1 MAAAIPDALRPRLGQ
16 FVRLLASDQPG
27 EVVAAASALKR
38 ALAGVGADLND
49 LGDAIERPAVIL
61 RNAPRPAPQARR
73 SRNARA
79 GDVDLDFAQRRNVVE
94 ALRRGLG
101 GNSMNE
107 WEREFATSIVARLQ
121 TGRGWMTEKQGETL
135 WRLLTKIGEGSKWR

>member
-1 MAAAIPDALRPRLGQ
+1 MAAPIPDAIRPRLGQ

-27 EVVAAASALKR
+27 EVVAAAAALRR

-61 RNAPRPAPQARR
+61 RNAPRPSPQPRR
-73 SRNARA
+73 SRRERT
-79 GDVDLDFAQRRNVVE
+79 GDVDLDFAQRRSVVE

-101 GNSMNE
+101 GNSMNG
-107 WEREFATSIVARLQ
+107 WEREFAASIVARLQ

-135 WRLLTKIGEGSKWR
+135 GRLLGKLGEGKAWA